1 MRKTIGVTL
10 MLLCF
15 IFAASINSHYIHAK
29 KKAWKISLSLENVI
43 MESQPGGEKKSLE
56 VDGSSCSDDFM
67 QIRWSPTPKRF
78 DFVLTN
84 KTGSPLTL
92 IWEQSKFIDEK
103 GIEHNVIAEKVKF
116 SESPK
121 PIPPTTIPPGGKI
134 KNMVYPRDYAV
145 LTPKLEVVQDF
156 ATKAT
161 THYEKKEWVKKEIFQ
176 KKIKLSQM
184 KMQDNDFDIETYWQK
199 TRYKVI
205 LALKINGKETNYH
218 FFFKPMEK

>member
-15 IFAASINSHYIHAK
+15 IFAASFNFNYLHAK
-29 KKAWKISLSLENVI
+29 KKSWKISLSLEKVI
-43 MESQPGGEKKSLE
+43 IESQPGGEQKSLE
-56 VDGSSCSDDFM
+56 ANGNNCSDDFM
-67 QIRWSPTPKRF
+67 QIQWSPAPKRF

-84 KTGSPLTL
+84 KTGSPLTI
-92 IWEQSKFIDEK
+92 IWEKSLFVDEK
-103 GIEHNVIAEKVKF
+103 GIEHNVIIENVKF

-121 PIPPTTIPPGGKI
+121 PIPPTTIAPKGKI

-156 ATKAT
+156 VTKAT
-161 THYEKKEWVKKEIFQ
+161 TSYEKKEWVKKEIFL
-176 KKIKLSQM
+176 KKIKLKQM
-184 KMQDNDFDIETYWQK
+184 KMQNKDFDIETYWQK
-199 TRYKVI
+199 TRYRVI